1 MLSKALWL
9 KLRNHRLALL
19 AALAALLLVA
29 FFAPALLLGPRVA
42 ILKVIQRDFVRTVV
56 ASGRVQAP
64 HRVEVGVQIVGTVA
78 EVPVAEGQT
87 VAANQTLVVL
97 DGRELRAAVA
107 QADMAVVQ
115 AQARLRQL
123 SELQVPVAVQALR
136 QAQVNLDN
144 ARAQLQRQQN
154 LFEQGFIGQAAL
166 DDARKGVDLADAQ
179 VRSASEQL
187 RTLRPSGSDFAL
199 AQTALEQARANAE
212 AARARLAYA
221 TVRALRA
228 GVLINRDVEPGD
240 VVQPGKALMVLS
252 PSGDT
257 ELVVQIDEKNLGL
270 LALGQ
275 HALASADAFPDQRFA
290 AELVYI
296 NPGVDAQ
303 RGSVEVKLRVATPPP
318 YLRQDMTVSVD
329 IEVARRTQALLVPS
343 DAVRD
348 ADSSS
353 PWVLVVEDGRARR
366 RPVVLGLR
374 GNGVAEALQG
384 LQPGDA
390 VVPVTA
396 ATVADGTRVRA
407 TAASSP

>member
-1 MLSKALWL
+1 
-9 KLRNHRLALL
+9 
-19 AALAALLLVA
+19 
-29 FFAPALLLGPRVA
+29 
-42 ILKVIQRDFVRTVV
+42 
-56 ASGRVQAP
+56 
-64 HRVEVGVQIVGTVA
+64 
-78 EVPVAEGQT
+78 
-87 VAANQTLVVL
+87 
-97 DGRELRAAVA
+97 
-107 QADMAVVQ
+107 
-115 AQARLRQL
+115 
-123 SELQVPVAVQALR
+123 
-136 QAQVNLDN
+136 
-144 ARAQLQRQQN
+144 
-154 LFEQGFIGQAAL
+154 
-166 DDARKGVDLADAQ
+166 

-221 TVRALRA
+221 TVRAPSA

-257 ELVVQIDEKNLGL
+257 ELVVQIDERNLGL

-275 HALASADAFPDQRFA
+275 HALASADAFADQRFA

-303 RGSVEVKLRVATPPP
+303 RGSVEVKLRVASPPP

-329 IEVARRTQALLVPS
+329 IEVARRAQALLVPS

-348 ADSSS
+348 ADSGS

-384 LQPGDA
+384 LRPDDE

-396 ATVADGTRVRA
+396 AAVGDGTRVR
-407 TAASSP
+407 TASSP

>member
-1 MLSKALWL
+1 MLSKAQWS
-9 KLRNHRLALL
+9 KIRSHRIALLVALMVLLL
-19 AALAALLLVA
+19 AA
-29 FFAPALLLGPRVA
+29 FFGPALVLGQRVA
-42 ILKVIQRDFVRTVV
+42 TLKVTQRDFVRTVV

-64 HRVEVGVQIVGTVA
+64 HRVDIGVQIVGTVA

-97 DGRELRAAVA
+97 DSRELRASAA
-107 QADMAVVQ
+107 QADVAVAQ

-123 SELQVPVAVQALR
+123 TELQVPVAVQSLR

-166 DDARKGVDLADAQ
+166 DDARKGVDLADSQ

-199 AQTALEQARANAE
+199 AQTTLEQARANAE

-221 TVRALRA
+221 TVRAPSA

-275 HALASADAFPDQRFA
+275 HALASADAFADQRFA

-303 RGSVEVKLRVATPPP
+303 RGSVEVKLRVASPPP

-329 IEVARRTQALLVPS
+329 IEVARRAQALLVPS

-348 ADSSS
+348 ADSGS

-384 LQPGDA
+384 LQPDDE

-396 ATVADGTRVRA
+396 AAVGDGTRVR
-407 TAASSP
+407 TASSP

>member
-1 MLSKALWL
+1 MLSKAQWS
-9 KLRNHRLALL
+9 KIRSHRIALLVALMVLLL
-19 AALAALLLVA
+19 AA
-29 FFAPALLLGPRVA
+29 FFGPALVLGQRVA
-42 ILKVIQRDFVRTVV
+42 TLKVTQRDFVRTVV

-64 HRVEVGVQIVGTVA
+64 HRVDIGVQIVGTVA

-97 DGRELRAAVA
+97 DSRELRASAA
-107 QADMAVVQ
+107 QADVAVAQ

-123 SELQVPVAVQALR
+123 TELQVPVAVQALR

-166 DDARKGVDLADAQ
+166 DDARKGVDLADSQ

-221 TVRALRA
+221 TVRAPSA

-257 ELVVQIDEKNLGL
+257 ELVVQIDERNLGL

-275 HALASADAFPDQRFA
+275 HALASADAFADQRFA

-303 RGSVEVKLRVATPPP
+303 RGSVEVKLRVASPPP

-329 IEVARRTQALLVPS
+329 IEVARRAQALLVPS

-348 ADSSS
+348 ADSGS

-384 LQPGDA
+384 LRPDDE

-396 ATVADGTRVRA
+396 AAVGDGTRVR
-407 TAASSP
+407 TASSP

>member
-1 MLSKALWL
+1 MLSKAQWS
-9 KLRNHRLALL
+9 KIRSHRLALL
-19 AALAALLLVA
+19 VALVVLLLAA
-29 FFAPALLLGPRVA
+29 FFAPALVLGQRVA
-42 ILKVIQRDFVRTVV
+42 TLKVIQRDFVRTVV

-64 HRVEVGVQIVGTVA
+64 HRVDIGAQIVGTVA

-97 DGRELRAAVA
+97 DSRELRAAAV
-107 QADMAVVQ
+107 QADVAVAQ

-123 SELQVPVAVQALR
+123 TELQVPVAVQALR

-166 DDARKGVDLADAQ
+166 DDARKGVDLADSQ

-221 TVRALRA
+221 TVRAPSA

-275 HALASADAFPDQRFA
+275 HALVSADAFPDQRFA

-303 RGSVEVKLRVATPPP
+303 RGSVEVKLRVASPPP

-348 ADSSS
+348 ADSGS
-353 PWVLVVEDGRARR
+353 PWVLVVEDGRARK

-384 LQPGDA
+384 LQPDDQ

-396 ATVADGTRVRA
+396 AAVGDGTRVR
-407 TAASSP
+407 TASSP

>member
-1 MLSKALWL
+1 MLSKAQWS
-9 KLRNHRLALL
+9 KIRSHRLALL
-19 AALAALLLVA
+19 VALVVLLLAA
-29 FFAPALLLGPRVA
+29 FFGPALVLGQRVA
-42 ILKVIQRDFVRTVV
+42 TLKVIQRDFVRTVV

-64 HRVEVGVQIVGTVA
+64 HRVDIGAQIVGTVA

-97 DGRELRAAVA
+97 DSRELRAAAA
-107 QADMAVVQ
+107 QADVAVAQ

-123 SELQVPVAVQALR
+123 TELQVPVAVQALR
-136 QAQVNLDN
+136 QAQVSLDN

-166 DDARKGVDLADAQ
+166 DDARKGVDLADSQ

-221 TVRALRA
+221 TVRAPSA

-275 HALASADAFPDQRFA
+275 HALVSADAFPDQRFA

-303 RGSVEVKLRVATPPP
+303 RGSVEVKLRVASPPP

-343 DAVRD
+343 DALRD
-348 ADSSS
+348 ADSGS
-353 PWVLVVEDGRARR
+353 PWVLVVEDGRAPQATGDVGTARQRSRR
-366 RPVVLGLR
+366 GAA
-374 GNGVAEALQG
+374 GVAA
-384 LQPGDA
+384 
-390 VVPVTA
+390 
-396 ATVADGTRVRA
+396 R
-407 TAASSP
+407 